1 MKKTL
6 FITLVCILAC
16 FISYAQENA
25 KQDRSLVVSGSAGA
39 SEFSGS
45 IAYQHV
51 WKIGKKRKLG
61 IGTGLRLTS
70 YQGYNKYF
78 KTAPAKL
85 TSGKTGPGVFFSE
98 DIVENIDSVLF
109 KRSQLNAL
117 NLSINFVYDF
127 NKKFS
132 AGLNIDAIGFTVG
145 GKRTGRYFANNGA
158 GQTVTASP
166 TAFNLLLIS
175 DNDLGSL
182 NSELFVKYKWNDK
195 WGARL
200 GFQFLFVEYRTDQK
214 VQTTPSGEQNDR
226 FRNKSAAGLFGITY
240 QL

>member
-6 FITLVCILAC
+6 FITLVCAGAC
-16 FISYAQENA
+16 FTLYAQESA
-25 KQDRSLVVSGSAGA
+25 KQDKSVNVSGAVGA
-39 SEFSGS
+39 SEFSTS
-45 IAYQHV
+45 FAYQHV
-51 WKIGKKRKLG
+51 WRLGKKRKLG
-61 IGTGLRLTS
+61 VGAGLRFTN

-85 TSGKTGPGVFFSE
+85 TSGKTGPGVLFSE
-98 DIVENIDSVLF
+98 DIVENIDSVQF

-145 GKRTGRYFANNGA
+145 GKRTGRYFGNNGA

-195 WGARL
+195 WGARV
-200 GFQFLFVEYRTDQK
+200 GFQFLFIEYSTDTK
-214 VQTTPSGEQNDR
+214 VQTTPGGEQNDR